1 MESSVPFPPLARS
14 LKMTLREW
22 LEQYQESTLTEH
34 LRYRGVLAWKSVF
47 DLSVI
52 QEIIHETQPEVVIEI
67 GYKFGGRTLGFPT
80 S

>member
-1 MESSVPFPPLARS
+1 
-14 LKMTLREW
+14 MTLRDW
-22 LEQYQESTLTEH
+22 VEQYQESTVTEH

-52 QEIIHETQPEVVIEI
+52 QEIIHRHSPEVVIKI
-67 GYKFGGRTLGFPT
+67 GCKFGGGTPGFPT